1 MNDLLVTFP
10 ARINHNPFKNAT
22 QNFYKILKLVFLN
35 ETAEGGE
42 FEEFIDEDAKDRHW
56 LFLTR
61 ANGSLEIYSLPDCL
75 LRFGDRNFA
84 NAPRIL
90 ETSRFEGSEGRR
102 VDVLDV
108 QEMNVFNMGPSSLP
122 YIGHGLAGI

>member
-1 MNDLLVTFP
+1 M
-10 ARINHNPFKNAT
+10 ARFSAQKINKKT
-22 QNFYKILKLVFLN
+22 IYKILNSVFQN
-35 ETAEGGE
+35 ETAEGDE
-42 FEEFIDEDAKDRHW
+42 FEEYVDEDAKDRHW

-108 QEMNVFNMGPSSLP
+108 QEMNVFKMGPSSLP
-122 YIGHGLAGI
+122 YIGNGLARI

>member
-1 MNDLLVTFP
+1 MGKASISTNLSTKTQ
-10 ARINHNPFKNAT
+10 KN
-22 QNFYKILKLVFLN
+22 
-35 ETAEGGE
+35 
-42 FEEFIDEDAKDRHW
+42 RHW

-61 ANGSLEIYSLPDCL
+61 ANGSLEIYSLPDCS

-108 QEMNVFNMGPSSLP
+108 QEMNVFKMGPSSLP
-122 YIGHGLAGI
+122 FIVVMIGDQLMIYRFRATQIRFQTESP